1 MNRAKVL
8 LTDYAWPDVE
18 IERRVLGEAGLELVV
33 APSPEPEHLA
43 PLAADAAAILTCWA
57 PVTARV
63 IQAAGNCRII
73 ARLGIGLDNIDL
85 DAARQRGI
93 VVTNVPDYCVDEVA
107 EHTLALVL
115 ALLRGVPHF
124 HAQSKVGRYH
134 RECPW
139 PLRRVRGMTLG
150 VVGLGQIGARV
161 ARLAQALGMQVLG
174 TSRSRKSVPGTR
186 WCSLEELLVRADVV
200 SLHVPLS
207 PSTRHLLDRRRLFSM
222 KPGSYLVNTARGPLV
237 DHAALSEALQSGH
250 LAGAALDVQE
260 EEPPRLDQP
269 PYCLPQVIVT
279 PHVAFA
285 SDRSVEE
292 LRRRASEEVV
302 RVLAGRPPRHPVVAG
317 G

>member
-18 IERRVLGEAGLELVV
+18 VERRVLEGAGLELVV
-33 APSPEPEHLA
+33 APSQQPEQLA
-43 PLAADAAAILTCWA
+43 QLAADAVAILTCWA
-57 PVTARV
+57 PVTAQV
-63 IQAAGNCRII
+63 IQATRRCRII

-85 DAARQRGI
+85 QAARQRGI

-124 HAQSKVGRYH
+124 HTETKAGRYH

-139 PLRRVRGMTLG
+139 PLRRMRGMTLG
-150 VVGLGQIGARV
+150 VVGLGQIGTRV
-161 ARLAQALGMQVLG
+161 AQLAGALGMRVLG
-174 TSRSRKSVPGTR
+174 TSRSGKSVPGVDA
-186 WCSLEELLVRADVV
+186 CSLEELLAQADVV
-200 SLHVPLS
+200 SLHLPL
-207 PSTRHLLDRRRLFSM
+207 TAQTHHLLNRRRLFSM
-222 KPGSYLVNTARGPLV
+222 KPRSYLVNTARGPLV
-237 DHAALSEALQSGH
+237 DHAALSEALRCGH
-250 LAGAALDVQE
+250 LAGAALDVQA
-260 EEPPRLDQP
+260 EEPPRLEEP

-302 RVLAGRPPRHPVVAG
+302 RVLSGQRPHHPVVECG
-317 G
+317 

>member
-1 MNRAKVL
+1 MSQAKVL

-18 IERRVLGEAGLELVV
+18 IEHRVLKQAGLELVV
-33 APSPEPEHLA
+33 APSPDPEPLA
-43 PLAADAAAILTCWA
+43 QLAADVAAILTCWA
-57 PVTARV
+57 PVTAQV
-63 IQAAGNCRII
+63 IQAARHCRII

-85 DAARQRGI
+85 QAARQRGI

-124 HAQSKVGRYH
+124 HAETKSGHYR

-150 VVGLGQIGARV
+150 VVGLGQIGTRV
-161 ARLAQALGMQVLG
+161 AQLAQALGMQVLG
-174 TSRSRKSVPGTR
+174 TSQNRKTVPGVR
-186 WCSLEELLVRADVV
+186 WCSLEELLPRADVI
-200 SLHVPLS
+200 SLHLPLT
-207 PSTRHLLDRRRLFSM
+207 PQTRHLLDRRRLLAM

-250 LAGAALDVQE
+250 LAGAALDVQA

-285 SDRSVEE
+285 SDCSVAE
-292 LRRRASEEVV
+292 LRRRACEEVV
-302 RVLAGRPPRHPVVAG
+302 RVLSGRPPRHPVLPG
-317 G
+317 T